1 MPRRFSRAVFALVA
15 ALAFVPV
22 AHAQS
27 EDDLLPVEQAFKL
40 SAKIAAPGTVALHW
54 DIAPDYYLYR
64 TRIKAKTAQD
74 GMTLGD
80 LDLPDGTKKHDEFL
94 GDVEVYHK
102 AIDATLPYT
111 LTDAATKT
119 LAVTI
124 TVQGC
129 HEVDPKICYPPHA
142 TPVTLDIPA
151 GSPVGAAPAASS
163 SSDVKKEKIA
173 ADAAPTTNDAE
184 NAAPPSLASKLGVAA
199 NAEPLPPEQAFVFE
213 AIAASPTGLLAR
225 WTMPKGY
232 YLYRDKSSVTLNDGA
247 GVTLGAPQWPKGV
260 DHTDEHFGTVV
271 VYFDQV
277 ELPIPLAREKG
288 AAQTIQ
294 LNAEYQGCQEDGIC
308 YPVMTKTVS
317 VEMPEATANEL
328 AAAKALVGAAPAASS
343 SPASNVELAGKIA
356 AGAAPTVSASAGD
369 QSEEQALAANLSSNR
384 WLALLSFF
392 GFGLLLAFTP
402 CVFPMIPILS
412 GIIAGSGENV
422 TTRRAFV
429 LSVVYVLA
437 TCAIFTIAGVVAGLA
452 GANLQA
458 AFQKP
463 WILWSFAILFV
474 LLSLSMFGFYE
485 LQLPSSW
492 QSKIADIS
500 NKQQGGS
507 LIGVAIMGF
516 LSALIVGPCVAP
528 PLAAAVLYI
537 SQTRDP
543 VFGGLALFV
552 LSLGMGAPLVV
563 FGTAAGKLLPR
574 AGAWMDAVKAV
585 FGVLFLGLAIWMLA
599 RILDAFWIML
609 MTGALA
615 IASAVYL
622 GALERLPE
630 GASGW
635 RRLWKALGI
644 VLLVAGAAEILG
656 AAAGGRD
663 VTQPLAGIVAGGG
676 KESGTNA
683 LAFRTIKSVADLDR
697 EVAAAAQANQPVML
711 DFYADWC
718 VSCKEMEKFTFARAD
733 VQQALSGFVLLKA
746 DVTANDETDQA
757 LLKRFALFGPPAT
770 IFFAD
775 GNERRA
781 LRLIGFEKSEDFIA
795 RAGKLR

>member
-1 MPRRFSRAVFALVA
+1 MFPFVNPRFSMRQWLRAVFVLVA
-15 ALAFVPV
+15 ACGVLPL

-27 EDDLLPVEQAFKL
+27 EDDLLPVEQAFRL
-40 SAKIAAPGTVALHW
+40 AAKADAPGTIALHW

-64 TRIKAKTAQD
+64 TRIKAKTSQA
-74 GMTLGD
+74 GVTLGD
-80 LDLPDGTKKHDEFL
+80 LALPDGTKKHDEFL

-102 AIDATLPYT
+102 AVDATLPYT
-111 LTDAATKT
+111 LTDATSKT
-119 LAVTI
+119 IAVTL

-129 HEVDPKICYPPHA
+129 HEVDPKICYPPHP
-142 TPVTLDIPA
+142 TTLTLD
-151 GSPVGAAPAASS
+151 VPAA
-163 SSDVKKEKIA
+163 A
-173 ADAAPTTNDAE
+173 AAAETS
-184 NAAPPSLASKLGVAA
+184 APLSLASKLGVAA
-199 NAEPLPPEQAFVFE
+199 SEEPLPPEQAFVFE
-213 AIAASPTGLLAR
+213 AIAASPTGILAR

-232 YLYRDKSSVTLNDGA
+232 YLYRDKSSVKLAEGD
-247 GVTLGAPQWPKGV
+247 GVTLGAPEWPQGI
-260 DHTDEHFGTVV
+260 DHTDEHFGTVQ

-277 ELPIPLAREKG
+277 ELPIPLRREKG
-288 AAQTIQ
+288 AAQTIK
-294 LNAEYQGCQEDGIC
+294 LDAEYQGCQENGIC
-308 YPVMTKTVS
+308 YPVMTKEVS
-317 VEMPEATANEL
+317 FEMPAATAAEL
-328 AAAKALVGAAPAASS
+328 AAASSMAAATPAA
-343 SPASNVELAGKIA
+343 NA
-356 AGAAPTVSASAGD
+356 AGTGTGTAASASTD

-412 GIIAGSGENV
+412 GIIAGSGENIS
-422 TTRRAFV
+422 TQRAFV

-437 TCAIFTIAGVVAGLA
+437 TCVIFTIAGVIAGVA

-474 LLSLSMFGFYE
+474 LLALSMFGFYE
-485 LQLPSSW
+485 LQLPSRF

-500 NKQQGGS
+500 NRQKGGS
-507 LIGVAIMGF
+507 LIGVAIMGL

-537 SQTRDP
+537 SQTHDP

-563 FGTAAGKLLPR
+563 FGTAAGKFLPR
-574 AGAWMDAVKAV
+574 AGAWMDGVKAV

-599 RILDAFWIML
+599 RVLDAFWIML

-622 GALERLPE
+622 GALERLPDA
-630 GASGW
+630 ASGW

-676 KESGTNA
+676 KSGSNA
-683 LAFRTIKSVADLDR
+683 LAFRTIKSVDDLDR
-697 EVAAAAQANQPVML
+697 ALADAKAAKQPVML

-718 VSCKEMEKFTFARAD
+718 VSCKEMEKFTFSQAG
-733 VQQALSGFVLLKA
+733 VQQALAGFVLLKA
-746 DVTANDETDQA
+746 DVTANDDADQA
-757 LLKRFALFGPPAT
+757 LLKRFGLFGPPAT

-775 GNERRA
+775 GAERRA
-781 LRLIGFEKSEDFIA
+781 LRLIGFEKSDDFIA
-795 RAGKLR
+795 RVGKARG